1 MTSEFVTRHSVA
13 AAGDA
18 AALDRALREVTF
30 GDVPLVRALLF
41 ARGLGLPPREQTVVE
56 AIGRRGTVIEDVP
69 GQGMDVSLAGQ
80 FWRLRGS
87 GPEEAATARVSFRA
101 QDGVLSTETRVQV
114 PPASRKRFVRYWHVV
129 RPFSGFIRMQV
140 LQAAKRRAERAA

>member
-1 MTSEFVTRHSVA
+1 MTHEFVTRHAVA
-13 AAGDA
+13 ADGDA

-30 GDVPLVRALLF
+30 GDVPLVRALVF
-41 ARGLGLPPREQTVVE
+41 VRGLGLPRREQKVLE
-56 AIGRRGTVIEDVP
+56 AIGRRGAVVEDVP
-69 GQGMDVSLAGQ
+69 GEGMAVSLDGQ

-87 GPEEAATARVSFRA
+87 GPEPAATARVRFRA

-114 PPASRKRFVRYWHVV
+114 PEASRRRFARYWRVV

-140 LQAAKRRAERAA
+140 LRAAKRRAEAA